1 MCRLTSLE
9 QLSLQTKEVHRKQI
23 YSKVHQMKEGEKLR
37 SSKYQVASET
47 WIASDVYLSS
57 TLNLMMGTDK
67 EKEIPSN
74 YFLYPE
80 FLAFVLLETLRVTT
94 KKERDELRRVCDLSL
109 QQIPSD

>member
-37 SSKYQVASET
+37 SSRYQVAFGT

-57 TLNLMMGTDK
+57 TFDLMGTDK
-67 EKEIPSN
+67 EKKDSFKLLFVPRISG
-74 YFLYPE
+74 FR
-80 FLAFVLLETLRVTT
+80 LA
-94 KKERDELRRVCDLSL
+94 RDFTGHHEKRTR
-109 QQIPSD
+109 